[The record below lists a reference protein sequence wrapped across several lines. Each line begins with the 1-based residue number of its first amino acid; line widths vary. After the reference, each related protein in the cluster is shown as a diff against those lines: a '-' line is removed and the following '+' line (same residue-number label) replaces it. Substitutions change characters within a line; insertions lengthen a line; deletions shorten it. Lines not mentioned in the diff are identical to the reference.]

1 MHNEQPPSPFFP
13 LPSLH
18 LVLAPSLRLVLS
30 LSFPLTFSLPLLV
43 LTLHMLIW
51 VQTKK
56 TFLPEPL
63 NKGQDWNRPSQWGD
77 PEEEC
82 DAQGAADFEDMSIRD
97 LNDDKIEVFP

>member
-1 MHNEQPPSPFFP
+1 MNNPPHPFSLFPLSISSSLPLSVSSSLSPSP
-13 LPSLH
+13 SK
-18 LVLAPSLRLVLS
+18 
-30 LSFPLTFSLPLLV
+30 FSLPLLV
-43 LTLHMLIW
+43 LTLHTLIW

-82 DAQGAADFEDMSIRD
+82 DAQDAADFEDMSIRD